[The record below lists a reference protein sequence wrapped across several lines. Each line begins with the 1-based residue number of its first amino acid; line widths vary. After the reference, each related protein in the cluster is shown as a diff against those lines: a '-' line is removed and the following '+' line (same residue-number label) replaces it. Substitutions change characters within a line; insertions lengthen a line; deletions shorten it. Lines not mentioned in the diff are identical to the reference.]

1 MQNVHANQINTAE
14 TGGAYQDTFCPPVRD
29 VLNNAKFKYECAK
42 SSGTRENIQ
51 RVQGAPTELGFA
63 QYDVFA
69 LERSLRGGESP
80 FTVIRS
86 DIVRECLFM
95 VTKNDK
101 ITNYGE
107 VSALAAGLRFILP
120 PQKSGSTGTFEFLQQ
135 IDPDGLGQAS
145 DIVHVS
151 SVEDA
156 IQGAMSANDT
166 VALFVQFPDPANT
179 RFKRIKE
186 LKGRVIPVIDRN
198 ILRQKINGEKIYF
211 AQEADIGDGSWF
223 KSGSNPVTACTPM
236 VLFTGKN
243 AGVTAGDARTN
254 HADLISTLKAAKAD
268 DLQPKHSMFKKVM
281 AKAKALSAKSV
292 EKTLEATEKARTAAK
307 PMLDKARDMGEKA
320 MDKARPALDKAK
332 EATSKAMEKAK
343 PMMDAAKEKAAEA
356 MEKAKP
362 MMDAAKEKAAE
373 AMEKA
378 KPMLDAAK
386 EKAAEA
392 MEKAKPMMDAAKE
405 KAAEAMEKA
414 KPMIDAAKE
423 KATEAAGA
431 AKEKAT
437 EMMDRAKDAPAP

>member
-1 MQNVHANQINTAE
+1 MRPFNIKLAIATFASIAVVQNVHANQINTAE

-51 RVQGAPTELGFA
+51 RVQGAPTDLGFA

-69 LERSLRGGESP
+69 LERSLRGGKSP

-320 MDKARPALDKAK
+320 MDKARPGSRQGKRGNIEGNGKSQADDGCGQGKSCGSNGKSQADDGCGQGK
-332 EATSKAMEKAK
+332 SCGSYGKSQANDGCSQGKSCRSYGKSQA
-343 PMMDAAKEKAAEA
+343 DA
-356 MEKAKP
+356 
-362 MMDAAKEKAAE
+362 
-373 AMEKA
+373 
-378 KPMLDAAK
+378 
-386 EKAAEA
+386 
-392 MEKAKPMMDAAKE
+392 
-405 KAAEAMEKA
+405 
-414 KPMIDAAKE
+414 
-423 KATEAAGA
+423 
-431 AKEKAT
+431 
-437 EMMDRAKDAPAP
+437 